1 MSLSV
6 LRQPE
11 PFWNKQL
18 SSRPF
23 DEGSSM
29 AMSMPKIIQLVG
41 WSRGPKP
48 FFTPSPFIICTTGLA
63 GSQFCYLKP
72 HQNPAADTVART
84 MSKEESM
91 EEKVTF
97 WAAPTFQ
104 RKVEKEIKEERS
116 RGVRTL

>member
-1 MSLSV
+1 ML
-6 LRQPE
+6 L
-11 PFWNKQL
+11 KT
-18 SSRPF
+18 SSK
-23 DEGSSM
+23 SS
-29 AMSMPKIIQLVG
+29 S
-41 WSRGPKP
+41 
-48 FFTPSPFIICTTGLA
+48 T
-63 GSQFCYLKP
+63 
-72 HQNPAADTVART
+72 DTVART